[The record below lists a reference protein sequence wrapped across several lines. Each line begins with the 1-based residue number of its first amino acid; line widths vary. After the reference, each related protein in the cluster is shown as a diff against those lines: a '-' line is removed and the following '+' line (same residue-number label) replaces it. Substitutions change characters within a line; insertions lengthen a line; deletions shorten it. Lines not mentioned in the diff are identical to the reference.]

1 MSIMM
6 KIASKLLKEN
16 NLCVLAT
23 CSDQLPNSSLMQ
35 YVYDEINMSIFMLTL
50 SGSVKYNNITANSQV
65 SLLIDTRS
73 DVKAVGLPVMALKV
87 YGKAKIVTD
96 LQRHQVLVDQLVAK
110 FSNLTILAGDS
121 RCLVIQIEIERMLL
135 LDGVNDQSTIE
146 I

>member
-73 DVKAVGLPVMALKV
+73 DVKAVGLPVMALTV

-96 LQRHQVLVDQLVAK
+96 L
-110 FSNLTILAGDS
+110 
-121 RCLVIQIEIERMLL
+121 
-135 LDGVNDQSTIE
+135 
-146 I
+146 